1 MDRAAFQAGQTR
13 YNPLLR
19 PAARAAPGGLA
30 AAARLAARAR
40 VVILTGP
47 AEEAAAGK
55 EDSEGTAGAAA
66 AKSGPGDADSLLPP
80 GGFLGTWKEE
90 GKPEIF
96 ESAGLYGHI
105 DGGAEV
111 YLELGFDRLTVQR
124 YLSGAAEIVVE
135 IYRMSDP
142 VAALGIYL
150 MQCGRESPDETVGAR
165 NTKNPFQLLF
175 VKGAVYATV
184 TNADGSAEGAKALA
198 PFGRYVAA
206 RLPAGDAGDP
216 FAALPA
222 AGRIAGSERVIR
234 GPFTLQA
241 VYTLGEGD
249 ILELEARGG
258 RPGVTAAAADYE
270 GEKGEVFT
278 RIAAVYPDS
287 GRAGAVFEKMPSRL
301 DTRISVLS
309 RNDTRLVFRD
319 FAGRFGTVVLEERKP
334 RIKRK
339 STSGTPVFLKNF
351 SPTTPRSKI
360 KLTKMKKTVK
370 ITKEELIE
378 MLRNW
383 NWGAQPAAIQYL
395 THPKLTKEGKV
406 KFGEILKIANI
417 NAFIGYKYENS
428 VNKQREREQEI
439 ADFLSK
445 PLWNGKGK
453 RLSTALSMHVEK
465 GTYYLTYKFERSLRA
480 FHFDGALNFI
490 PAALLKPFFPKS
502 NPAKYQGV
510 KKAIQHREI
519 NIDNVR
525 KIKVR
530 KTTYEIVPD

>member
-1 MDRAAFQAGQTR
+1 
-13 YNPLLR
+13 
-19 PAARAAPGGLA
+19 
-30 AAARLAARAR
+30 
-40 VVILTGP
+40 
-47 AEEAAAGK
+47 
-55 EDSEGTAGAAA
+55 
-66 AKSGPGDADSLLPP
+66 
-80 GGFLGTWKEE
+80 
-90 GKPEIF
+90 
-96 ESAGLYGHI
+96 
-105 DGGAEV
+105 
-111 YLELGFDRLTVQR
+111 
-124 YLSGAAEIVVE
+124 
-135 IYRMSDP
+135 
-142 VAALGIYL
+142 
-150 MQCGRESPDETVGAR
+150 
-165 NTKNPFQLLF
+165 
-175 VKGAVYATV
+175 
-184 TNADGSAEGAKALA
+184 
-198 PFGRYVAA
+198 
-206 RLPAGDAGDP
+206 
-216 FAALPA
+216 
-222 AGRIAGSERVIR
+222 
-234 GPFTLQA
+234 
-241 VYTLGEGD
+241 
-249 ILELEARGG
+249 
-258 RPGVTAAAADYE
+258 
-270 GEKGEVFT
+270 
-278 RIAAVYPDS
+278 
-287 GRAGAVFEKMPSRL
+287 
-301 DTRISVLS
+301 
-309 RNDTRLVFRD
+309 
-319 FAGRFGTVVLEERKP
+319 
-334 RIKRK
+334 
-339 STSGTPVFLKNF
+339 
-351 SPTTPRSKI
+351 
-360 KLTKMKKTVK
+360 MKKTVK